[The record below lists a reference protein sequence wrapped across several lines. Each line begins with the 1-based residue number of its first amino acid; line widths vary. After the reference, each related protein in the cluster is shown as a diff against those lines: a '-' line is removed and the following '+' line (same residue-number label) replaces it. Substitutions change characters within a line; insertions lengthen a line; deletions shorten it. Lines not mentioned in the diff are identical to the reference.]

1 LHAPIN
7 MPAIQL
13 ARLKI
18 KSSHLAKSFINPPAF
33 ITELHQMLDF
43 YADRTHRPGQA
54 GEPPPLV
61 QAYHVPQPVLKQILS
76 ELKPIIITDPEAALA
91 LSDQLWKQ
99 SNMECRLLTASI
111 LGTLPITFSTEVIK
125 RIQVWINSEAVIKLI
140 EALLNQGLSKLRQ
153 EDLEQYIHLVEEWLT
168 NNNPHAQTTGLRALV
183 AILNEPWFDN
193 LPIIYRLVTPL
204 VRIAPSRLRPDLIDV
219 LLILV
224 QRYPQ
229 ETAYFLRQNLNTPDN
244 PDTPWVIRQIL
255 EAFPPAQQQVLKGA
269 MH

>member
-1 LHAPIN
+1 

-18 KSSHLAKSFINPPAF
+18 KSSHLAKSLLNPPAF
-33 ITELHQMLDF
+33 INELHQMLDF
-43 YADRTHRPGQA
+43 YADRTHRPGRA
-54 GEPPPLV
+54 GEPPPLIH
-61 QAYHVPQPVLKQILS
+61 AYHVPQPVLKQIMS
-76 ELKPIIITDPEAALA
+76 ELHPIILADPEAALV

-99 SNMECRLLTASI
+99 NNLECRLLAASI
-111 LGTLPITFSTEVIK
+111 LGILPITFSTEVIK
-125 RIQVWINSEAVIKLI
+125 RIQVWINNEAVIKLI

-153 EDLEQYIHLVEEWLT
+153 EDLDQYIHLVEDWIN
-168 NNNPHAQTTGLRALV
+168 NNNPHAKATGLRALV
-183 AILNEPWFDN
+183 ALLNEPQFEN
-193 LPIIYRLVTPL
+193 LPIIFRLVTPL

-255 EAFPPAQQQVLKGA
+255 DAFPPAQQQSLKEA
-269 MH
+269 MQ